1 MDAVFTG
8 PAAAQEFSMRVL
20 DQNSRAQVQSVIDDN
35 LAELSKLPNFV
46 GAEPGFPIVNGA
58 ILREPA
64 ILVFVDQKKPATHL
78 LPDERVPRQLGPYRV
93 AVMQASP
100 LKQIEESADHTS
112 VAAAITASATGLT
125 YQRLPGNPI
134 NATFQVSRPM
144 VCHVGPDAGWP
155 VLQPFL
161 EATRSTLSIAMYDF
175 NADYIATAFIDAVKS
190 NDIHVVLTWDDGM
203 TAPEETIRTKLRTKL
218 KDMDGWIVKCGNHH
232 RFASAYHEKVAVRDH
247 ESFWLSSGNWSRRSQ
262 PDIDPVGDPDSARGM
277 YSKGNREWHV
287 IVEDDALAQ
296 LFEKYIEYDRDGSK
310 QEDEQGEPGV
320 TLGLQPARMP
330 DLFVPIE
337 DLSDMTMALRPP
349 NPVKPATL
357 PTMPRTIKV
366 QPVLTPDNYIER
378 LNELLDSAE
387 RSIYLQY
394 AYITYSDKAGDE
406 PFTEMLAKLAELSFK
421 PAMDVRIIVGS
432 ADAADKIRR
441 LAEAGFSEKVFRTQ
455 GSIHNKGIVVD
466 GARVLVSS
474 ANWSG
479 DGVVRNRDAGLIIH
493 DEEIAGYYQRVFLDD
508 WDHRAKATIEDDV
521 SARIAADNEP
531 VPAGMVRMS
540 WRDYYG

>member
-1 MDAVFTG
+1 
-8 PAAAQEFSMRVL
+8 MRVF
-20 DQNSRAQVQSVIDDN
+20 DQYTRAQVQSVIDAN
-35 LAELSKLPNFV
+35 FSQLQLLPNFV
-46 GAEPGFPIVNGA
+46 SAEPGFAVVNGA
-58 ILREPA
+58 IVREPA
-64 ILVFVDQKKPATHL
+64 ILVFVDQKKPASHL

-93 AVMQASP
+93 SVMQADP
-100 LKQIEESADHTS
+100 LKQIAASSEHTS

-125 YQRLPGNPI
+125 YQPLPGNPI
-134 NATFQVSRPM
+134 DATFDVSRPM

-161 EATRSTLSIAMYDF
+161 EATESTLSVAMYDF
-175 NADYIATAFIDAVKS
+175 NADYIATAFIDMVKS
-190 NDIHVVLTWDDGM
+190 NNVQVVLTWDDGM
-203 TAPEETIRTKLRTKL
+203 TAPEKKIRKKLRTKL
-218 KDMDGWIVKCGNHH
+218 EGNLDGWIVKCGNNH

-247 ESFWLSSGNWSRRSQ
+247 TSFWLSSGNWSLRSQ
-262 PDIDPVGDPDSARGM
+262 PDIDPIGDPDSARGM
-277 YSKGNREWHV
+277 YSKGNREWHI
-287 IVEDDALAQ
+287 IVEDEPLAK
-296 LFEKYIEYDRDGSK
+296 LFEKYIEHDRDGSK
-310 QEDEQGEPGV
+310 QEEEAGDEDV
-320 TLGLQPARMP
+320 VLGIRPDARMP

-337 DLSDMTMALRPP
+337 DLADTTMALHPP
-349 NPVKPATL
+349 NPVKPAAL
-357 PTMPRTIKV
+357 PSQSRTIKV
-366 QPVLTPDNYIER
+366 QPVLTPDNYIKR

-394 AYITYSDKAGDE
+394 AYITYSDKPGDE
-406 PFTEMLAKLAELSFK
+406 PFTEMLAKLADLSFK

-441 LAEAGFSEKVFRTQ
+441 LAESGFNEKVFRTQ

-508 WDHRAKATIEDDV
+508 WELRAKASIEDDV
-521 SARIAADNEP
+521 SARIAGDDEP
-531 VPAGMVRMS
+531 VPSGMVRMS